1 MKKEF
6 KTRFN
11 ELQKT
16 KATTTAKIGRGQ
28 DFEKLIN
35 DMFEDENILLHRSYH
50 TYDNKAE
57 QIDGAIELLNRI
69 ILFEVKWVESN
80 LAASDLYA
88 FIGKIENK
96 LIGTLGLFISREE
109 LSDNFIAAITKG
121 RKRNV
126 LLLHGNDIDLL
137 FAGHFSPKDYLE
149 HCIRRYSFDN
159 ILHYAASSYIESK
172 KLDKLSMTASVP
184 PSNKSEGI
192 KAILRL
198 LFQDDRVEEY
208 VIDLE
213 IEKLR
218 QEERKQLA
226 IYLLGKYPK
235 YYDAYTSSLFSKR
248 NRNQLSNMKY
258 ALSEVLKQK
267 EVTESISD
275 NFFDLYCS
283 SANER
288 YLEDFLW
295 DAFSYAYEKL
305 KDKDCFID
313 TLYNNFKK
321 IEGNYDK
328 ENLLTRIIR
337 EIWDSL
343 DEGLQHKFIY
353 EYIDIFF
360 SSRNDGYEQKEF
372 ARALIKRKEYVTVF
386 KKWIESKI
394 KMEIISAPLTVEDI
408 PNEIKYFTRHYSE
421 MMLPLDIDE
430 DAWSEYITKLY
441 KRNLKKR

>member
-1 MKKEF
+1 
-6 KTRFN
+6 
-11 ELQKT
+11 
-16 KATTTAKIGRGQ
+16 
-28 DFEKLIN
+28 
-35 DMFEDENILLHRSYH
+35 
-50 TYDNKAE
+50 
-57 QIDGAIELLNRI
+57 
-69 ILFEVKWVESN
+69 
-80 LAASDLYA
+80 
-88 FIGKIENK
+88 
-96 LIGTLGLFISREE
+96 
-109 LSDNFIAAITKG
+109 
-121 RKRNV
+121 
-126 LLLHGNDIDLL
+126 
-137 FAGHFSPKDYLE
+137 
-149 HCIRRYSFDN
+149 
-159 ILHYAASSYIESK
+159 
-172 KLDKLSMTASVP
+172 
-184 PSNKSEGI
+184 
-192 KAILRL
+192 
-198 LFQDDRVEEY
+198 
-208 VIDLE
+208 
-213 IEKLR
+213 
-218 QEERKQLA
+218 
-226 IYLLGKYPK
+226 
-235 YYDAYTSSLFSKR
+235 
-248 NRNQLSNMKY
+248 
-258 ALSEVLKQK
+258 
-267 EVTESISD
+267 ISD